1 MRSTFTHLHTH
12 SHFSLLN
19 GLPKLKDLVAAAKE
33 DGMEALALTDAGN
46 LYGAIDFFIAC
57 TKAGIKPIIGVDF
70 YVAARTRHDKEAG
83 LDNRSHRLVLLAEND
98 TGYRNLIKLV
108 TTSFME
114 GFYYKP
120 RVDHELLK
128 EHTEGL
134 VCILPHFSGE
144 HTKTLSGDS
153 LDSAAATVADYVAI
167 YGKDNTFLEVTHHP
181 EMDGQ
186 MERRAN
192 IVALSKKTGVPL
204 VAAHDVYYME
214 PEDKQVRDTLLSIQ
228 GNERRNI
235 SRGNEDFSFITQA
248 TAEEYFADIP
258 EALVNNAAIAERCEF
273 FIELEQWKFP
283 NYVIK
288 DGKTP
293 EEKLRAIVENGIE
306 EKGLEDTP
314 EFRER
319 VEFEMKT
326 IEDKGY
332 ATYFLAVGDLLR
344 EARERGILT
353 TIRGSVAGSLV
364 TYLAGITKINPL
376 EYNLPF
382 ERFLNPDRPSAPD
395 IDMDFADD
403 RRDEIIQYARD
414 KYGEDKV
421 AQIGTFGTLMA
432 RAAVR
437 DVARA
442 LGYDYSMGD
451 RIAKLIPIGAQG
463 FPMTIDRAL
472 EEEPELKE
480 LYTTDEDVEEI
491 INMAQKIEGNARH
504 IGVHAA
510 GVVISP
516 DPLNEHVP
524 IQPDPK
530 GSGKLIT
537 QYNMH
542 AVGED
547 GIGLLKFD
555 FLGLTNLA
563 ILADAI
569 KRVKLL
575 YNTEIDIEKIP
586 LDDDK
591 TFAMLAD
598 GKTHGVFQMG
608 GSVMTQFLKELQ
620 PNSIHDINAMIA
632 LYRPGPMKNIPRY
645 IARKHGDEAVTYYHP
660 KMEKFLDRSY
670 GILVYQD
677 DLMSVALDIAGYT
690 WKTVDKFRKAI
701 GKKIPEEMAKQH
713 DIFVA
718 GCQEHSDMTE
728 QQAEEL
734 WDLFEPFQGYGFNKA
749 HAASYGRVA
758 YQTAYMKANY
768 PHAYMA
774 AVLSA
779 ESGDTDKVSITV
791 AECAS
796 MGIEVLPPDVN
807 ESLSDFT
814 VAYDTNPHEAYGIRF
829 GLSSIKNFGEG
840 ITEDLITERKKNGPY
855 TSLEDLLGRVN
866 GKSLNKRALESLIK
880 CGALDNLGERGGMLG
895 NLEDLLNYSR
905 QTSALSETQDSLF
918 GLMEDQST
926 VPELTLHDSPA
937 ATPEEMLTWEKELIG
952 LYISGHP
959 LDAHQEAVDRYG
971 HDIQTLK
978 SEVPA
983 GIQTI
988 VLGAIENIRQIYTKA
1003 GDPMAFVLIS
1013 DKTSTMEVVIFPKL
1027 YPECKEI
1034 LRTGVCIAIKGT
1046 LNDRGG
1052 ELSILADKVKELT
1065 TKTANE

>member
-1 MRSTFTHLHTH
+1 MQPKFVHLHTH

-19 GLPKLKDLVAAAKE
+19 ALPKIKDLVAAAKA

-46 LYGAIDFFIAC
+46 LYGAVDFFIEC
-57 TKAGIKPIIGVDF
+57 TKADIKPIIGVDF

-83 LDNRSHRLVLLAEND
+83 LDTKRHRLVLLAEND
-98 TGYRNLIKLV
+98 AGYRNLIKLV
-108 TTSFME
+108 TKSYIE

-120 RVDHELLK
+120 RVDHELLAR
-128 EHTEGL
+128 HTDGL
-134 VCILPHFSGE
+134 ICIVPHFSGE
-144 HTKTLSGDS
+144 HVDGLLARKPDVAKRVLEKYTKL
-153 LDSAAATVADYVAI
+153 
-167 YGKDNTFLEVTHHP
+167 YGKENVYLELTHHP

-186 MERRAN
+186 LDRKQQIIE
-192 IVALSKKTGVPL
+192 LSADSGVPL
-204 VAAHDVYYME
+204 LAAHDVYYME
-214 PEDKQVRDTLLSIQ
+214 PGDKQVRDTLLSIQ
-228 GNERRNI
+228 GTERRNI
-235 SRGNEDFSFITQA
+235 ARGQEDFSFISQDRA
-248 TAEEYFADIP
+248 SEYFADTP
-258 EALVNNAAIAERCEF
+258 EALENTIGVAKRCQF
-273 FIELEQWKFP
+273 HLELEQWKFP
-283 NYVIK
+283 DYVIR

-314 EFRER
+314 EFRAR
-319 VEFEMKT
+319 VEFEMET
-326 IEDKGY
+326 IESKGY
-332 ATYFLAVGDLLR
+332 ATYFLVVGDLLR

-364 TYLAGITKINPL
+364 TYLTGITKINPL
-376 EYNLPF
+376 EYDLPF

-403 RRDEIIQYARD
+403 RRDEIIQYARE

-437 DVARA
+437 DTARA
-442 LGYDYSMGD
+442 LGYDYGMGD

-463 FPMTIDRAL
+463 FPMTIDRAF

-480 LYTTDEDVEEI
+480 LYETDEDVQTI
-491 INMAQKIEGNARH
+491 IDMAKKIEGNARH

-516 DPLNEHVP
+516 DPLDEHVP

-563 ILADAI
+563 VLADAI
-569 KRVKLL
+569 GRVKKL
-575 YNTEIDIEKIP
+575 YDVDIDIEKVP
-586 LDDDK
+586 LDDAA
-591 TFAMLAD
+591 TFAMLAE
-598 GKTHGVFQMG
+598 GKTHGVFQLG
-608 GSVMTQFLKELQ
+608 GQAMTQFLKELR
-620 PNSIHDINAMIA
+620 PDTIHDINAMIA

-645 IARKHGDEAVTYYHP
+645 IARKHGDEAVTYHHP
-660 KMEKFLDRSY
+660 KMENFLDKSY

-677 DLMSVALDIAGYT
+677 DLMSAALELAGYT

-701 GKKIPEEMAKQH
+701 GKKIPAEMAKQH

-718 GCQEHSDMTE
+718 GCQKHSDMTVE
-728 QQAEEL
+728 EAEGL

-779 ESGDTDKVSITV
+779 ESGDTDKVAITV

-796 MGIEVLPPDVN
+796 MGIEVLPPDIN
-807 ESLSDFT
+807 ESLADFT
-814 VAYDTNPHEAYGIRF
+814 VAYDTDPREAYGIRF

-840 ITEDLITERKKNGPY
+840 ITRELIRERKANGPY
-855 TSLEDLLGRVN
+855 TSLENLLGRSN
-866 GKSLNKRALESLIK
+866 SKMLNKRALESLIK
-880 CGALDNLGERGGMLG
+880 CGALDNLGERGSMLG
-895 NLEDLLNYSR
+895 NLDDLLSYSR
-905 QTSALSETQDSLF
+905 HTGSIAESQDSLF

-926 VPELTLHDSPA
+926 VPTLQLHDAPA
-937 ATPEEMLTWEKELIG
+937 ASAEEMLRWEKELLG
-952 LYISGHP
+952 LYITGHP
-959 LDAHQEAVDRYG
+959 LDAHQDKLDKYG
-971 HDIQTLK
+971 SDIATLK

-988 VLGAIENIRQIYTKA
+988 VLGVIETVRPIHTRSGEN
-1003 GDPMAFVLIS
+1003 MAFVLIS
-1013 DKTSTMEVVIFPKL
+1013 DKHSTMEIVVFPKL
-1027 YPECKEI
+1027 YPEVRAI
-1034 LRTGVCIAIKGT
+1034 LEAGGCVAIKGT
-1046 LNDRGG
+1046 LSDRGG
-1052 ELSILADKVKELT
+1052 DLSLLADKIKAL
-1065 TKTANE
+1065 

>member
-1 MRSTFTHLHTH
+1 MNSSFIHLHTH
-12 SHFSLLN
+12 SHYSLLS
-19 GLPKLKDLVAAAKE
+19 GLPKLKDLVTAAKT
-33 DGMEALALTDAGN
+33 DGMGALTLTDAGN
-46 LYGAIDFFIAC
+46 LYGAVEFFIEC
-57 TKAGIKPIIGVDF
+57 TKADIKPIIGVDF

-83 LDNRSHRLVLLAEND
+83 LDNRSHRLVLLAKND
-98 TGYRNLIKLV
+98 AGYRNLIKLV
-108 TTSFME
+108 TTSHLE

-120 RVDHELLK
+120 RVDHELLR
-128 EHTEGL
+128 EHNNDL
-134 VCILPHFSGE
+134 ICILPHFSGE
-144 HTKTLSGDS
+144 HTKTLTTDS
-153 LDSAAATVADYVAI
+153 LDGAATTVADYVSI
-167 YGKDNTFLEVTHHP
+167 YGTDNTFLEITHHP

-186 MERRAN
+186 LDRRTH
-192 IVALSKKTGVPL
+192 IIELSKKTNVPL
-204 VAAHDVYYME
+204 VAAHDIYYMDKD
-214 PEDKQVRDTLLSIQ
+214 DKQVRDTLLSIQ
-228 GNERRNI
+228 GSERRNI
-235 SRGNEDFSFITQA
+235 SRGNEDFSFVTQ
-248 TAEEYFADIP
+248 EQMQKNFEDIP
-258 EALVNNAAIAERCEF
+258 EALENSVKIAEQCTF
-273 FIELEQWKFP
+273 HLELEQWKFP

-293 EEKLRAIVENGIE
+293 MEKLRAIVENGIE
-306 EKGLEDTP
+306 EKRLEDTP
-314 EFRER
+314 EFRKR

-332 ATYFLAVGDLLR
+332 ATYFLVVGDLLR
-344 EARERGILT
+344 EAHERGILT

-442 LGYDYSMGD
+442 LGYDYGMGD
-451 RIAKLIPIGAQG
+451 RIAKLIPVGAQG
-463 FPMTIDRAL
+463 FPMTIERAFG
-472 EEEPELKE
+472 EEPELKE
-480 LYTTDEDVEEI
+480 LYDTDEDVQTI
-491 INMAQKIEGNARH
+491 IDMAQKIEGNARH

-516 DPLNEHVP
+516 DPLVEHVP
-524 IQPDPK
+524 IQQDPK

-542 AVGED
+542 SVGED

-563 ILADAI
+563 VLADAI
-569 KRVKLL
+569 KRVQKL
-575 YNTEIDIEKIP
+575 YNEKINIEDIP
-586 LDDDK
+586 LDDEA
-591 TFAMLAD
+591 TFTMLAE

-608 GSVMTQFLKELQ
+608 GSAMTQFLKELQ

-632 LYRPGPMKNIPRY
+632 LYRPGPMKNIPQY
-645 IARKHGDEAVTYYHP
+645 IRRKHGDEMVEYYHP
-660 KMEKFLDRSY
+660 KMESFLDKSY

-677 DLMSVALDIAGYT
+677 DLMSVALEIAGYT

-713 DIFVA
+713 EIFVA
-718 GCQEHSDMTE
+718 GCQKESGMSE
-728 QQAEEL
+728 SEAEAL
-734 WDLFEPFQGYGFNKA
+734 WNLFEPFQGYGFNKA

-779 ESGDTDKVSITV
+779 ESGDTDKVAITV

-796 MGIEVLPPDVN
+796 MGIEVLPPDIN
-807 ESLSDFT
+807 ESLGDFT
-814 VAYDTNPHEAYGIRF
+814 VAYDTNPRDAYGIRF

-840 ITEDLITERKKNGPY
+840 ITEDLIKERKANGPY
-855 TSLEDLLGRVN
+855 TSLENLLSRVSS
-866 GKSLNKRALESLIK
+866 KSLNKRALESLIK

-895 NLEDLLNYSR
+895 NLDDLLVYSR
-905 QTSALSETQDSLF
+905 QTGAVAESQDSLF
-918 GLMEDQST
+918 GLMDDQST
-926 VPELTLHDSPA
+926 VPQLTLHDAPA
-937 ATPEEMLTWEKELIG
+937 ASPEEMLTWEKELLG
-952 LYISGHP
+952 LYITGHP
-959 LDAHQEAVDRYG
+959 LDAYQDKVDTYG
-971 HDIQTLK
+971 TDIQTLK
-978 SEVPA
+978 EDLPA

-988 VLGAIENIRQIYTKA
+988 VLGVIENVRSIHTKS

-1013 DKTSTMEVVIFPKL
+1013 DKSSTMEVVIFPKL
-1027 YPECKEI
+1027 YPECREI
-1034 LRTGVCIAIKGT
+1034 IEGGGCIAVKGT

-1052 ELSILADKVKELT
+1052 ELSILADKIKVLT
-1065 TKTANE
+1065 